1 MKRPVISIIFISL
14 GVALV
19 LAYLLFSAFTYRI
32 DEQNNRCRDLN
43 IEISGKIKL
52 MNEGEVNQMLNDIGL
67 HPVGNIVSEM
77 ATEEIERYLEQ
88 NPIVKK
94 TNCYHTPDGR
104 TTLKIE
110 LRQPKYLVVGDLDT
124 YYVDTEKQVLPVP
137 TGEMAYVPVV
147 TGRMTKTT
155 AAEVLFPL
163 VSFIADHP
171 FWNAQ
176 IAQIHVNGNAEIEL
190 VPRVG
195 NTIILL
201 GNTNGFQEKLERLY
215 ELYSKGF
222 TVFGWEL
229 YETLDL
235 RYKHQIVGVRSKTA
249 G

>member
-14 GVALV
+14 GVVLV
-19 LAYLLFSAFTYRI
+19 LAYLLFSAFTFRI
-32 DEQNNRCRDLN
+32 DEQSIRCRDLN

-52 MNEGEVNQMLNDIGL
+52 MNEQEVNQMLADIGL
-67 HPVGNIVSEM
+67 HPVGNKIKEL
-77 ATEEIERYLEQ
+77 ATEEIESYLEQ
-88 NPIVKK
+88 NPIVKR

-104 TTLKIE
+104 ATLKIE
-110 LRQPKYLVVGDLDT
+110 LRQPKYMVVGDLDT

-137 TGEMAYVPVV
+137 TGVIAYVPVV
-147 TGRMTKTT
+147 TGRMTRTM

-176 IAQIHVNGNAEIEL
+176 ISQIYVNENQEIEL

-201 GNTNGFQEKLERLY
+201 GKTDGFEDKFERLY

-229 YETLDL
+229 YEKLDL
-235 RYKHQIVGVRSKTA
+235 RYKQQIVGVRSKKA